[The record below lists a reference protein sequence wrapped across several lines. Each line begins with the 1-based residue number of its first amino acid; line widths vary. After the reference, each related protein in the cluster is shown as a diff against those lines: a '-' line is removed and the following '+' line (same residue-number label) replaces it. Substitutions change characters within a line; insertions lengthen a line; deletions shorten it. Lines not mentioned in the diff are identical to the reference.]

1 MTKDA
6 SKARKGHG
14 GGKRLVVVE
23 SPAKARTIERYL
35 GKGYTVRAS
44 MGHVRDLP
52 RSRLGV
58 STEQDFAPF
67 YEVPEGKRKVI
78 ADLKAAGAEA
88 EAVYLA
94 TDPDR
99 EGEAIAWHVVE
110 AAGWKNKRIRRV
122 VFHSI
127 TEEAVKEAFRN
138 ERDID
143 MELVNAQQA
152 RRIEDRLVGYKL
164 SPLLKPLLGQ
174 ELNRLDRAEA
184 MDLDVSSNLTAGR
197 VQSVALRL
205 VVERDAEID
214 AFVPVEYWSIDAA
227 LRTESGSSFSARL
240 HSRIGEKERIALPD
254 EGSAQT
260 VLRDLEGAGWGVASV
275 VRREVKER
283 PYPPFITSTLQQQA
297 ASKLHFTA
305 IKTMA
310 VAQQLYEG
318 IALGAEGPVGLITY
332 MRTDSPQVS
341 ASAVSETR
349 RYIEERWGKEHLPPS
364 PRLYRARSKVAQE
377 AHEAIRPTSVT
388 RTPDAMRPHLTAD
401 QAKLYELVWTR
412 MVASQMAD
420 ALIDR
425 TEATV
430 EARPPDGVP
439 PGYRF
444 RAVGSVTRFRGFQ
457 ALYREERSDTGE
469 GESGDGEEEAR
480 QALPALEQGLA
491 LDCESLA
498 PEQHFTQPS
507 RRYAEAS
514 LVRALEEQ
522 GIGRPST
529 YAATI
534 KTIVD
539 RKYVTRERR
548 VLQSTPLG
556 RLVCGQLV
564 AHFPKIMDVGFTG
577 ELEEQLDEVANG
589 KQEWVALLRDFY
601 DPFSQDLAK
610 AREAIAK
617 ASGEAIGALDAE
629 PCDKCG
635 KPMQI
640 KVGKYG
646 PFLSCTGYPSCKNS
660 KDLAE
665 DKRGDEPAQ
674 EAEEPI
680 NETCA
685 QCGKAMAVKRGRNG
699 RFLACTSYPKCKNT
713 RDLSGAK
720 ADDGEQEQEAEE
732 AVNETCEQCG
742 KAMAVKRGRNGR
754 FLACTGYP
762 KCKNTRDLAAKS
774 SAPCPNGCGGNLV
787 QRRSRRGVFWGC
799 SNYPKCSFTVNQ
811 RPLEA
816 PCPECNG
823 LLVAAARENARCTK
837 CAYRAPLI
845 DVEAA
850 PAEAASAG

>member
-1 MTKDA
+1 MAKNATKT
-6 SKARKGHG
+6 RTNG
-14 GGKRLVVVE
+14 GSGKRLVVVE

-35 GKGYTVRAS
+35 GGGYTVKAS

-52 RSRLGV
+52 PYRLAV
-58 STEQDFAPF
+58 NTERDFAPF
-67 YEVPEGKRKVI
+67 YEVPEDKRKVI
-78 ADLKAAGAEA
+78 ADLKAAGAKA

-99 EGEAIAWHVVE
+99 EGEAIAWHVVQ
-110 AAGWKNKRIRRV
+110 AAGWKNKPIRRV

-127 TEEAVKEAFRN
+127 TEEAVKEAFSN

-164 SPLLKPLLGQ
+164 SPLLRPLLGQ
-174 ELNRLDRAEA
+174 ELDRLD
-184 MDLDVSSNLTAGR
+184 MDSSSNLTAGR

-214 AFVPVEYWSIDAA
+214 AFVPVEFWSIDAA
-227 LRTESGSSFSARL
+227 LRTERGAGFSARL
-240 HSRIGEKERIALPD
+240 HSRIGEQERMTLPD
-254 EGSAQT
+254 EGSAQAA
-260 VLRDLEGAGWGVASV
+260 LSDLDGAEWSVASV
-275 VRREVKER
+275 TQREVKER
-283 PYPPFITSTLQQQA
+283 PHPPFITSTLQQQA

-349 RYIEERWGKEHLPPS
+349 RYIEERWGKDYLPRS

-377 AHEAIRPTSVT
+377 AHEAIRPTSVE
-388 RTPDAMRPHLTAD
+388 RTPDAMRRHLTAD
-401 QAKLYELVWTR
+401 QVKLYELIWTR

-425 TEATV
+425 TEVGV
-430 EARPPDGVP
+430 EARPPAAGT

-457 ALYREERSDTGE
+457 ALSKEERSDA
-469 GESGDGEEEAR
+469 SDGDEDEAPR
-480 QALPALEQGLA
+480 QALPSLEKGQPLA
-491 LDCESLA
+491 CEGLA
-498 PEQHFTQPS
+498 PEQHFTQPP
-507 RRYAEAS
+507 RRYSEAS
-514 LVRALEEQ
+514 LVRALEER

-556 RLVCGQLV
+556 KLVCGRLV
-564 AHFPKIMDVGFTG
+564 AHFPDIMDVRFTG
-577 ELEEQLDEVANG
+577 RMEGQLDEVANG
-589 KQEWVALLRDFY
+589 KQEWVALLRGFY

-610 AREAIAK
+610 AQESIAK
-617 ASGEAIGALDAE
+617 AALEAAGDLGAG

-635 KPMQI
+635 KPMAV
-640 KVGKYG
+640 KVGRYG
-646 PFLSCTGYPSCKNS
+646 AFLSCTGYPKCKNS
-660 KDLAE
+660 RDLAGDKAADEAAPESE
-665 DKRGDEPAQ
+665 DA
-674 EAEEPI
+674 I
-680 NETCA
+680 NETCEK
-685 QCGKAMAVKRGRNG
+685 CGKLMTVRRGRNG
-699 RFLACTSYPKCKNT
+699 RFLGCTGYPKCKNT
-713 RDLSGAK
+713 RDLPGGKS
-720 ADDGEQEQEAEE
+720 DDGESEQEAEE
-732 AVNETCEQCG
+732 PVNETCEKCG
-742 KAMAVKRGRNGR
+742 KPMAVRRGRNGR

-762 KCKNTRDLAAKS
+762 KCKNTRDLATKVS
-774 SAPCPNGCGGNLV
+774 VPCPKGCGGSLA

-799 SNYPKCSFTVNQ
+799 SNYPKCDFTVNRQ
-811 RPLEA
+811 PLET

-823 LLVAAARENARCTK
+823 LLTADGQESARCTN
-837 CAYRAPLI
+837 CAYRAPLSDI
-845 DVEAA
+845 AA
-850 PAEAASAG
+850 TPAEAASAG

>member
-1 MTKDA
+1 MAKNGT
-6 SKARKGHG
+6 KARTNNGS
-14 GGKRLVVVE
+14 GKRLVVVE

-35 GKGYTVRAS
+35 GRGYTVKAS

-58 STEQDFAPF
+58 STERDFAPY
-67 YEVPEGKRKVI
+67 YEVPEDKRKVI
-78 ADLKAAGAEA
+78 ADLKAAGADA
-88 EAVYLA
+88 DAVYLA

-99 EGEAIAWHVVE
+99 EGEAIAWHVVQ
-110 AAGWKNKRIRRV
+110 AAGWSNKPIRRV

-164 SPLLKPLLGQ
+164 SPLLRPLLGQ
-174 ELNRLDRAEA
+174 ELNRLETDS
-184 MDLDVSSNLTAGR
+184 SSNLTAGR

-227 LRTESGSSFSARL
+227 LRAQSGGFSARL
-240 HSRIGEKERIALPD
+240 HGRIGEKERIALPD
-254 EGSAQT
+254 EASAQA
-260 VLRDLEGAGWGVASV
+260 VLSDLESAAWSVASV
-275 VRREVKER
+275 TKREVKER

-297 ASKLHFTA
+297 ASKLRFTA

-341 ASAVSETR
+341 TQAVSETR
-349 RYIEERWGKEHLPPS
+349 RYIEERWGKDYLPRS

-377 AHEAIRPTSVT
+377 AHEAIRPTSVE
-388 RTPDAMRPHLTAD
+388 RTPDAMRRHLDAD
-401 QAKLYELVWTR
+401 QAKLYELIWTR

-425 TEATV
+425 TEIGV
-430 EARPPDGVP
+430 ESVPPGANP

-444 RAVGSVTRFRGFQ
+444 RAVGSVTRFLGFQ
-457 ALYREERSDTGE
+457 ALYKEERSDADDSDE
-469 GESGDGEEEAR
+469 DEAAR
-480 QALPALEQGLA
+480 QALPPVERGQTLS
-491 LDCESLA
+491 CEGVT
-498 PEQHFTQPS
+498 PEQHFTQPP
-507 RRYAEAS
+507 RRYSEAS

-534 KTIVD
+534 KTIID

-548 VLQSTPLG
+548 VLQSTALG
-556 RLVCGQLV
+556 KLVCGRLV
-564 AHFPKIMDVGFTG
+564 AHFPDIMDVRFTG
-577 ELEEQLDEVANG
+577 RMEGQLDEVANG

-610 AREAIAK
+610 AQESIAK
-617 ASGEAIGALDAE
+617 AAVEAAGDIGAVTCE
-629 PCDKCG
+629 KCG
-635 KPMQI
+635 KPMAV
-640 KVGKYG
+640 KVGRRG
-646 PFLSCTGYPSCKNS
+646 AFLSCTGYPKCKNS
-660 KDLAE
+660 RDLPRDGE
-665 DKRGDEPAQ
+665 SEQ
-674 EAEEPI
+674 EAEESVD
-680 NETCA
+680 ETCEK
-685 QCGKAMAVKRGRNG
+685 CGKPMTVKSGRFG
-699 RFLACTSYPKCKNT
+699 RFLACTGYPKCKNS
-713 RDLSGAK
+713 RDLPGAK
-720 ADDGEQEQEAEE
+720 SDDGESEQEAEE
-732 AVNETCEQCG
+732 PVNETCEKCG
-742 KAMAVKRGRNGR
+742 EPMAVKRGRNGR

-762 KCKNTRDLAAKS
+762 KCKNTRDLAAKAS
-774 SAPCPNGCGGNLV
+774 VPCPKGCGGNLA

-799 SNYPKCSFTVNQ
+799 SNYPNCDFTVNR
-811 RPLEA
+811 RPLET

-823 LLVAAARENARCTK
+823 LLTAHTQDSARCTN
-837 CAYRAPLI
+837 CAYRAPLNE
-845 DVEAA
+845 VEAA